1 MKLKLEKPQLLKNL
15 VNILD
20 SSILEA
26 KIRVDKKGL
35 YLLEMDP
42 ANVMMSEVNLLKAA
56 FKEYKIKKP
65 FDFGVNIGI
74 LKERLSIVESKD
86 ILTLEIKNKELPND
100 LIITIQGKYKK
111 VLKVP
116 LIEIESDHK
125 YPELDDIK
133 AKIVIPSKDFKNII
147 KDFCKIDDRVEF
159 ICDKNLT
166 IHSEKL
172 DIPIKSSKD
181 IKITKKGSGKVASKY
196 SLEYLKHIIKADI
209 LSKEVIIEFN
219 TDYPAIFTYS
229 VKDEFS
235 LKLILAPRVTSE

>member
-15 VNILD
+15 VNILS
-20 SSILEA
+20 SSISEA
-26 KIRVDKKGL
+26 KIRVDEKGL
-35 YLLEMDP
+35 YLVEMDP
-42 ANVMMSEVNLLKAA
+42 ANVMMSEIKLLKGA

-65 FDFGVNIGI
+65 FDFGISIDI

-86 ILTLEIKNKELPND
+86 VLTLEIKKKELPND

-125 YPELDDIK
+125 IPELDIK

-147 KDFCKIDDRVEF
+147 KDFCKIDERIEF
-159 ICDKNLT
+159 ICDKGLT
-166 IHSEKL
+166 LHSEKL
-172 DIPIKSSKD
+172 DIPIKSGKD
-181 IKITKKGSGKVASKY
+181 IKITKKGSGKIASKY
-196 SLEYLKHIIKADI
+196 SLEYLKHVIKADI
-209 LSKEVIIEFN
+209 LSKEVIIEFS

-229 VKDEFS
+229 VKDEFQ
-235 LKLILAPRVTSE
+235 LRIILAPRIISE